1 MPTNN
6 KGIKSLWGYDLID
19 EKARNAISDT
29 RSSLENSFQKK
40 TDDTLGTTDKTVP
53 GAINEIKNN
62 IDTIGDNFTSEK
74 TETKYDMKYK
84 GKSIGSINMEL
95 TEDKIIGEG
104 GSFNIDLTP
113 YQTKTD
119 TSLTTTNKTIKGA
132 INEVAA
138 QCKDIVT
145 LGYNTSI
152 QSIKNRF
159 ESNFVNILDFGA
171 KGDGSTDDSL
181 SFQNAF
187 DYINQNGLKLYIPKG
202 EYIIKNS
209 IVLKENGR
217 YLIEGVNANIDAYNS
232 NINNC
237 RIVCTALDL
246 FKGDNGNSLTNIQIT
261 IKNISFAYK
270 GNETINSCL
279 FKDIKLKSS
288 RFCDNSVLGF
298 GSIIEGVLANVTKFY
313 NNFIEGINKGFLTI
327 SQFDDGANLVDSE
340 IYSNYINGKPDNNV
354 TIFNISGIAY
364 TSIHNNFIDFA
375 KYVFKGKAYNVL
387 IGLRVYD
394 NTFDYIFRFMPENN
408 FIRKSIINN
417 NKFAKFSKKY
427 ISKFP
432 NPDEDMT
439 TKECGV
445 FILPLFE
452 DSIINNSILENCDV
466 FFKTEKTSDCSVKIK
481 NTVYV
486 TEPTIKCVYS
496 IYDKSAYQNTYI
508 EDLDYITVTNFPS
521 NTSQCRNYFNN
532 QHVVYNNKVL
542 RYFENKW
549 YDMMGNEVVAPS

>member
-1 MPTNN
+1 MAN
-6 KGIKSLWGYDLID
+6 KGIKSLWGYPLID
-19 EKARNAISDT
+19 SKGRNVIDSV
-29 RSSLENSFQKK
+29 RSNLENNFQKK

-62 IDTIGDNFTSEK
+62 IDNIGDNFTSEK
-74 TETKYDMKYK
+74 TETKYDMKYN
-84 GKSIGSINMEL
+84 GKSIGSINIEL
-95 TEDKIIGEG
+95 EDDQIAGG
-104 GSFNIDLTP
+104 DGSFNIDLTP
-113 YQTKTD
+113 YQTKNDD
-119 TSLTTTNKTIKGA
+119 TLTTTNKTIIGG
-132 INEVAA
+132 INEVNT

-171 KGDGSTDDSL
+171 KGDGSTDDST
-181 SFQNAF
+181 SFQSAF

-202 EYIIKNS
+202 EYAIKKS

-217 YLIEGVNANIDAYNS
+217 YLIEGVNANIDAYNY

-237 RIVCTALDL
+237 RIACSALAL
-246 FKGDNGNSLTNIQIT
+246 FKGENNSTLTNTQIT
-261 IKNISFAYK
+261 IKNISFSYS
-270 GNETINSCL
+270 GNESINSCL

-313 NNFIEGINKGFLTI
+313 NNFIEGITKGFLTI

-340 IYSNYINGKPDNNV
+340 IYSNYINGKPENNI

-364 TSIHNNFIDFA
+364 SSIHNNFIDFA
-375 KYVFKGKAYNVL
+375 KYVFKGKEYNIL

-394 NTFDYIFRFMPENN
+394 NTFDYIFRFIPENN

-417 NKFAKFSKKY
+417 NKFSKFSKKY
-427 ISKFP
+427 ISSFP
-432 NPDEDMT
+432 NPDEDMS
-439 TKECGV
+439 TKEWGV

-466 FFKTEKTSDCSVKIK
+466 FF
-481 NTVYV
+481 
-486 TEPTIKCVYS
+486 
-496 IYDKSAYQNTYI
+496 
-508 EDLDYITVTNFPS
+508 
-521 NTSQCRNYFNN
+521 
-532 QHVVYNNKVL
+532 
-542 RYFENKW
+542 
-549 YDMMGNEVVAPS
+549 

>member
-1 MPTNN
+1 M
-6 KGIKSLWGYDLID
+6 KKLIKMYN
-19 EKARNAISDT
+19 EKYGN
-29 RSSLENSFQKK
+29 
-40 TDDTLGTTDKTVP
+40 TLGVIDDDFNKEQMYR
-53 GAINEIKNN
+53 IYYFIKNN
-62 IDTIGDNFTSEK
+62 CDDKEIQERLAKIKLDKPKTLEQQLTKLEGEHNKVSGGTIDSTIKND
-74 TETKYDMKYK
+74 
-84 GKSIGSINMEL
+84 IA
-95 TEDKIIGEG
+95 
-104 GSFNIDLTP
+104 NI
-113 YQTKTD
+113 KTD
-119 TSLTTTNKTIKGA
+119 LGDEELTTTNKNVKGA
-132 INEVAA
+132 INEVNA
-138 QCKDIVT
+138 QYKDITT

-171 KGDGSTDDSL
+171 KGDGSTDDST
-181 SFQNAF
+181 SFQSAF

-202 EYIIKNS
+202 EYAIKKS

-217 YLIEGVNANIDAYNS
+217 YLIEGVNANIDAYNY

-237 RIVCTALDL
+237 RIACSALAL
-246 FKGDNGNSLTNIQIT
+246 FKGENNSTLTNTQIT
-261 IKNISFAYK
+261 IKNISFSYS
-270 GNETINSCL
+270 GNESINSCL

-313 NNFIEGINKGFLTI
+313 NNFIEGITKGFLTI

-340 IYSNYINGKPDNNV
+340 IYSNYINGKPENNI

-364 TSIHNNFIDFA
+364 SSIHNNFIDFA
-375 KYVFKGKAYNVL
+375 KYVFKGKEYNIL

-394 NTFDYIFRFMPENN
+394 NTFDYIFRFIPENN

-417 NKFAKFSKKY
+417 NKFSKFSKKY
-427 ISKFP
+427 ISSFP
-432 NPDEDMT
+432 NSDEDMT
-439 TKECGV
+439 TKEWGV

-496 IYDKSAYQNTYI
+496 IYDKSVYQNTYI

-521 NTSQCRNYFNN
+521 NDLNCRNYFNN
-532 QHVVYNNKVL
+532 QHIIYNNKVL